1 MARGAPTPLTAFDLV
16 SPEAQR
22 QDDQFMK
29 LDEFLKEAGQ
39 KPYRQL
45 VEYHLKKKSV
55 PELQQAAIGETDLL
69 PQQLRPFVMGY
80 IDDLNRQLAYD
91 QEFWSRVTCREAFEA
106 IIEIAVESMPIGD
119 KVASVNEALEPSNH
133 ELAFGLFQICT
144 LSFAYSASTQRKQ
157 RQFMG
162 IRKGIFG

>member
-1 MARGAPTPLTAFDLV
+1 
-16 SPEAQR
+16 
-22 QDDQFMK
+22 
-29 LDEFLKEAGQ
+29 
-39 KPYRQL
+39 
-45 VEYHLKKKSV
+45 
-55 PELQQAAIGETDLL
+55 
-69 PQQLRPFVMGY
+69 MGY
-80 IDDLNRQLAYD
+80 IDVTNRQLAYD

-106 IIEIAVESMPIGD
+106 IIEIAIESMPIGD

>member
-1 MARGAPTPLTAFDLV
+1 
-16 SPEAQR
+16 
-22 QDDQFMK
+22 MK
-29 LDEFLKEAGQ
+29 SQLDEFLKGAGQ
-39 KPYRQL
+39 RPYRQL
-45 VEYHLKKKSV
+45 VEHHLRRKSV
-55 PELQQAAIGETDLL
+55 PDLQQAVIGETDLL
-69 PQQLRPFVMGY
+69 PQQVRPFVMGY
-80 IDDLNRQLAYD
+80 IDVTNRQLAYD

-106 IIEIAVESMPIGD
+106 IIEIAIESMPIGD